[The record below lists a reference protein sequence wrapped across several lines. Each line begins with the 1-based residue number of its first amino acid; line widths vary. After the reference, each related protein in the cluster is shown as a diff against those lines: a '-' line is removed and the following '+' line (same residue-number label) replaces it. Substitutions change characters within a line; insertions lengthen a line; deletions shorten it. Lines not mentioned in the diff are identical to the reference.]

1 MGLWK
6 GSSGSAKSQGTPT
19 SRRYAAD
26 LHEQSARVKGTVLD
40 ALDTALGSAPAPHQL
55 TWAAL
60 RALPNTSTERT
71 GEAKKRQR
79 TTESSSP
86 SDSSTCSSASSSS
99 PATPD
104 PPPLTVQPPAPP
116 QEEEVWF
123 AVSGAYLLHRLATD
137 SGSEKQPKCRATP
150 FTSSVTARFRG
161 RPEAKGF
168 RACKYCVVA
177 KRAR

>member
-6 GSSGSAKSQGTPT
+6 GSSGSSKAKGVPT

-26 LHEQSARVKGTVLD
+26 LHEQSARIKGQVLNTLD
-40 ALDTALGSAPAPHQL
+40 AALDVPPAPRQL

-60 RALPNTSTERT
+60 RALPSTSRE
-71 GEAKKRQR
+71 EAGQVKKRQK
-79 TTESSSP
+79 TSESSSP

-104 PPPLTVQPPAPP
+104 PPPLTEQPPAPP

-150 FTSSVTARFRG
+150 FTSSVTAKFRG